1 MLIYAAIGAFGLIFL
16 LVMLFVGDLFGADH
30 EIHVGD
36 HGDIGGHEG
45 GPGVFS
51 ARIMASFL
59 TAFGV
64 GGIVARY
71 YGLSHPA
78 AAGCG
83 VVAGVVMSG
92 AVYQFA
98 KILYSQQAS
107 SEVQMTRLVGKTGEV
122 TVGIPEGGM
131 GQVTLEYGGERTT
144 QIARSK
150 EGGAIPPGTA
160 VVVTALRGDSII
172 VERARATSSGGS
184 L

>member
-1 MLIYAAIGAFGLIFL
+1 MLIYAAIGAFGLLFL
-16 LVMLFVGDLFGADH
+16 LVMLFVGDLFGGDH
-30 EIHVGD
+30 EVHAGDVG
-36 HGDIGGHEG
+36 GDVGHEG
-45 GPGVFS
+45 GPGIFS

-64 GGIVARY
+64 GGMVARY
-71 YGLSHPA
+71 YDLSHPA

-83 VVAGVVMSG
+83 VAAGVVMSG
-92 AVYQFA
+92 IVYQFA

-107 SEVQMTRLVGKTGEV
+107 SEVRMVSLVGKTGEV
-122 TVGIPEGGM
+122 TVGIPQGGM

-150 EGGAIPPGTA
+150 DGGALAPGTA

-172 VERARATSSGGS
+172 VERASAQAPGGS